1 MAISLEPLSQ
11 DTYKLILPW
20 RNAPAVRGQ
29 MYTQHEITPAEHRS
43 WFERTQTDPT
53 KRWYLCRDE
62 SAQAVG
68 VVYFTDID
76 TELGTAFWGFFTAPE
91 TPRGMGKRILY
102 ATLEMAFD
110 DMALAKLSGE
120 ALSSNVASI
129 QLHKQCGF
137 IEEGRFRAQC
147 LVGEKRIDV
156 VRLGMLAEEWPQ
168 NRDRLR
174 DRIAQLDAL
183 TESAPP
189 PQRIVIL
196 SDEESWINDYIPD
209 LLEEW
214 EAQGHCVR
222 WANDVGQAGG
232 GDLCFCLGLGQI
244 VPRAVRDRFNHVLV
258 VHESDL
264 PKGRGWSPL
273 TWQILDGADHIPVTV
288 IEAADDVDSGPVYAQ
303 RWIAFEGHELI
314 DELRAAQAA
323 ATHALCRAFVDDYP
337 ESAAQGREQA
347 REPTYYPRRRP
358 ADSELNPEHSLTEQ
372 FNRLRVADN
381 RRYPVFFDCRGH
393 RYILRI
399 ERELGEA
406 SE

>member
-1 MAISLEPLSQ
+1 
-11 DTYKLILPW
+11 
-20 RNAPAVRGQ
+20 
-29 MYTQHEITPAEHRS
+29 
-43 WFERTQTDPT
+43 
-53 KRWYLCRDE
+53 
-62 SAQAVG
+62 
-68 VVYFTDID
+68 
-76 TELGTAFWGFFTAPE
+76 
-91 TPRGMGKRILY
+91 
-102 ATLEMAFD
+102 
-110 DMALAKLSGE
+110 
-120 ALSSNVASI
+120 VASI

-137 IEEGRFRAQC
+137 TEEGRFRGQFRD
-147 LVGEKRIDV
+147 GEKRIDV
-156 VRLGMLAEEWPQ
+156 IRLGMLAEEWPQ
-168 NRDRLR
+168 NRDQLR
-174 DRIAQLDAL
+174 KRIAQLDAL

-196 SDEESWINDYIPD
+196 SDEGSWINEYIPD
-209 LLEEW
+209 LAEEW

-222 WANDVGQAGG
+222 WANDVSQAGG

-273 TWQILDGADHIPVTV
+273 TWQILDGANQISVTV

-314 DELRAAQAA
+314 DELRAAQAEV
-323 ATHALCRAFVDDYP
+323 THSLCRAFVDNYP

-347 REPTYYPRRRP
+347 GEPTYYPRRRP
-358 ADSELNPEHSLTEQ
+358 ADSELNPEYSLTEQ

-381 RRYPVFFDCRGH
+381 RRYPVFFDWRGH

-399 ERELGEA
+399 ERELGGA